1 MSKIV
6 ELYVGELLKEG
17 STMTIDSVP
26 KGLRAAVEKAL
37 EETVPAGL
45 KDRVHEYLVEM
56 GFYDE
61 ANEEA

>member
-6 ELYVGELLKEG
+6 ELYVGELMKEG

-37 EETVPAGL
+37 EEAKTAGTAAAVAS
-45 KDRVHEYLVEM
+45 K
-56 GFYDE
+56 
-61 ANEEA
+61 

>member
-17 STMTIDSVP
+17 STMTIGSVP

-37 EETVPAGL
+37 EEAKNADTAAAVAS
-45 KDRVHEYLVEM
+45 K
-56 GFYDE
+56 
-61 ANEEA
+61 